1 MKISMVPVGI
11 VKKYMRELELDVSAD
26 ITSGKLI
33 ERLNLPDKIKT
44 VCFIN
49 GKRIDP
55 DGRFTEGDVVKIVS
69 TFTGG

>member
-1 MKISMVPVGI
+1 MKIYLVPVGI
-11 VKKYMRELELDVSAD
+11 MKKYLKERDIDINAD
-26 ITSGKLI
+26 LTAESLI
-33 ERLNLPDKIKT
+33 EKLNLPDKLKI

-55 DGRFTEGDVVKIVS
+55 GHRFTEGDVVKIVS